1 MSESVASA
9 PSLTDPAFHAGD
21 PYPHYRRWRT
31 DTPIFRDDKAGFW
44 VVTRNADVTT
54 LSSNPETFCSKRG
67 VLPADLTREVSE
79 DMSIIY
85 MDPPRHRK
93 YRTLVRP
100 SLARRRIA
108 SLEPWIRELSR
119 DMLGEMA
126 VDSVS
131 DFVEAV
137 AVPLPIYVIARL
149 LGVPASDHVNFRKWS
164 DAAIEA
170 ATELTPEN
178 GELVAEL
185 LVYLQEIVIERRQRP
200 ADDLIS
206 VLVHSEIDGEVI
218 DEQDLIMFCFT
229 LLVAGNETTRN
240 LLSAGTW
247 ALATHPDARR
257 ALASDPSG
265 VPVAVEEM
273 LRWESPIAGFM
284 RTATRDV
291 VVRGRDVAEGDSLLL
306 LYAAA
311 NRDEEVFGND
321 AESFVLTRWPNPHL
335 AFGIGEHFC
344 LGANLARLEARIF
357 FEELLARHPD
367 FELAADPERFPSTLV
382 RGLSTLPISLSA
394 AP

>member
-1 MSESVASA
+1 MTASTGA
-9 PSLTDPAFHAGD
+9 VPSLADPAFHAGD
-21 PYPHYRRWRT
+21 PYPHYRRWRAE
-31 DTPIFRDDKAGFW
+31 TPIFRDDEAGFW
-44 VVTRNADVTT
+44 VVTRHAEVTA
-54 LSSNPETFCSKRG
+54 LSSDPETFCSKRG

-100 SLARRRIA
+100 SLARRRVA
-108 SLEPWIRELSR
+108 SLEPWIRELAR
-119 DMLGEMA
+119 DLLGGMTNGPT
-126 VDSVS
+126 V

-149 LGVPASDHVNFRKWS
+149 LGVPDSDYANFRKWS

-178 GELVAEL
+178 ATLAAEL
-185 LVYLQEIVIERRQRP
+185 HIYLQGIVGERRRRP
-200 ADDLIS
+200 ADDLVS
-206 VLVHSEIDGEVI
+206 VLVHSEIDGVAI

-257 ALASDPSG
+257 ALAGDPSG

-306 LYAAA
+306 VYAAA
-311 NRDEEVFGND
+311 NRDEEVFGDD
-321 AESFVLTRWPNPHL
+321 AESFVPTRWPNPHL

-344 LGANLARLEARIF
+344 LGANLARLEAQIF

-367 FELAADPERFPSTLV
+367 FELAAEPERLHSTLV
-382 RGLSTLPISLSA
+382 RGLSALPISFFA
-394 AP
+394 AH